1 MKNFRLVIL
10 GFFIDF
16 MISQGF
22 TEAKIRPSYKI
33 PCPSVTPSPSVTES
47 AILNNEL

>member
-1 MKNFRLVIL
+1 MKKFRLAIL
-10 GFFIDF
+10 GFIIGL

-22 TEAKIRPSYKI
+22 TEAKIRHNYI

>member
-1 MKNFRLVIL
+1 MQKIKLVIL
-10 GFFIDF
+10 GFFIGF

-22 TEAKIRPSYKI
+22 TEAKVRPKFN

>member
-1 MKNFRLVIL
+1 MMQKIKLVIL
-10 GFFIDF
+10 VFFIGF

-22 TEAKIRPSYKI
+22 TEAKVRPKF

-47 AILNNEL
+47 ANLNNEL

>member
-1 MKNFRLVIL
+1 MKDFRLAIL
-10 GFFIDF
+10 GFIIGLT
-16 MISQGF
+16 ISQGL
-22 TEAKIRPSYKI
+22 TEAKIRPSYKV